1 MKLTKREKFMLFQ
14 ALNYEIHR
22 YLLSCTFG
30 REDSCEKASRH
41 INISNIILAFLNAKP
56 YNIKDHEVS
65 MEIHDYLAEILTDRM
80 DEVIGFPLDRRP
92 YDYDELVNKF
102 FNVIIDHMDQIK
114 NIVDNWY
121 KENKDE

>member
-22 YLLSCTFG
+22 YFLSCTFG
-30 REDSCEKASRH
+30 REDSNEKAERH
-41 INISNIILAFLNAKP
+41 INISNIILSFINAKP
-56 YNIKDHEVS
+56 YNIKEHEAS

-102 FNVIIDHMDQIK
+102 FNVIIDHIDNIERIVKEWRK
-114 NIVDNWY
+114 NQ
-121 KENKDE
+121 

>member
-1 MKLTKREKFMLFQ
+1 MLFQ
-14 ALNYEIHR
+14 ALNYEIQR

-41 INISNIILAFLNAKP
+41 INISNIILAFINAKP
-56 YNIKDHEVS
+56 YNIKDHEVAK
-65 MEIHDYLAEILTDRM
+65 EIHDYLAEILTDRM

-102 FNVIIDHMDQIK
+102 FNVIIDHIDSIEKIVKEWRK
-114 NIVDNWY
+114 N
-121 KENKDE
+121 